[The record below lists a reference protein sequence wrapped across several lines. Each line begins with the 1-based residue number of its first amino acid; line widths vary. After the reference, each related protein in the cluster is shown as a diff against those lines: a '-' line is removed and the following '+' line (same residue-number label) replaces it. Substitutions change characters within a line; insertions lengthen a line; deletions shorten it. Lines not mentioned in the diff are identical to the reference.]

1 MQITSMR
8 PRLIVSDP
16 DESIAFYQAAL
27 GAVLEERYVD
37 DGTVVHAA
45 LSIEGWT
52 FSLAAEVPE
61 WGLIAPTTL
70 GGSAVLITLDVDDAR
85 ALAERLVD
93 NGAEVLVPIEDRPY
107 GRCEGRVRDPF
118 GHLWI
123 PTHQIAAPIEDATS
137 DRRPAPAVTRIVAD
151 LTVADTTAS
160 IDFFS
165 RLLGLEVVMDHGWVA
180 ALCPPDEIDRQL
192 LVMTADETAS
202 QNPHISVE
210 VDDLDLVWQRAR
222 ELGAEI
228 VHERTVEAWGVE
240 RFFLRDLDGNVINV
254 LSHADTTPTGT

>member
-16 DESIAFYQAAL
+16 DRAVAFYEAAL

-37 DGTVVHAA
+37 DGVVVHAA
-45 LSIEGWT
+45 VSINGWA
-52 FSLAAEVPE
+52 FSVAGEVTD
-61 WGLIAPTTL
+61 WGLLAPTTM
-70 GGSAVLITLDVDDAR
+70 GGSATLITLEVDDAR

-93 NGAEVLVPIEDRPY
+93 NGGEVVVPVEDRPY

-123 PTHQIAAPIEDATS
+123 PTHLTETADDEFKSHEKPTMGV
-137 DRRPAPAVTRIVAD
+137 RRIVAD

-165 RLLGLEVVMDHGWVA
+165 QILGLEVAMNHGWVA
-180 ALCPPDEIDRQL
+180 ALSPAGHPDRQL
-192 LVMTADETAS
+192 IVMTVDETAS

-210 VDDLDLVWQRAR
+210 VDDLDLAWKRTQ

-228 VHERTVEAWGVE
+228 VHDRTVEAWGVE
-240 RFFLRDLDGNVINV
+240 RFFVRDPDGNVINV
-254 LSHADTTPTGT
+254 LSHTESTPTGT